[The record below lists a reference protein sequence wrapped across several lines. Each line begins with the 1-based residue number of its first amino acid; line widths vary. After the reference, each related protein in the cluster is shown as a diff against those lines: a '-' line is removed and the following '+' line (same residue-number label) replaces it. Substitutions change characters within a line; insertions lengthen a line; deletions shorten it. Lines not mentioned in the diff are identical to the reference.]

1 MKIFSKTILTG
12 LLLAAVSLMPMNQAK
27 AQSAAEPAIVISVAK
42 LSEQM
47 DDIGYLAEASGFGQ
61 MSFLIKM
68 QAEQFLK
75 GIDDS
80 KPSGLLM
87 YFEDDAQEPT
97 MMGFIPITNME
108 DVLNTISE
116 QAEVEEGDDYTTII
130 PDDGSELLM
139 KQIGDY
145 AFISDREEMF
155 EAAPSD
161 PASVLGDLQEDY
173 NFGARVFAQRIP
185 ESLRDMAI
193 DMIEEGYAESMAEMG
208 EFPGDLQ
215 EKNFEMQMAAIKSFI
230 YETEEIVVGF
240 VADQDDGSLRFGFQ
254 VTGLEGSKMA
264 MQSAA
269 QNDIEETRFGGFLME
284 GAAFTAN
291 TCSVIAE
298 EDIAQYEEML
308 AQLREEAYNEMDNE
322 GMSAEQADIVRSIAD
337 DFFEV
342 LEDTLKEGRIDLGA
356 VVTTDET
363 VEFAMGFQ
371 VANAKKLED
380 GVKDL
385 VKMIE
390 NEPEV
395 QENVEFK
402 LNAGSMNG
410 VTLHEII
417 VQVPDNEEE
426 MVDVLGEEMTIIL
439 GIGDKVVYM
448 AGGANDPKGLL
459 ERAMTGTPSESEA
472 AGKSVA
478 MQYNLFLSPILRMA
492 AGIEGEEMM
501 EDMADKLDETGR
513 DRMRVSVEMIE
524 NGMKGDF
531 EIQDGI
537 LEILG
542 IAAQSMG
549 GMMGGGAD
557 F

>member
-1 MKIFSKTILTG
+1 MKIFSKTLLTA
-12 LLLAAVSLMPMNQAK
+12 LMLAAVSLMPMSQAK
-27 AQSAAEPAIVISVAK
+27 AQSAAEPAIVVSLAK

-80 KPSGLLM
+80 KPSGMLM
-87 YFEDDAQEPT
+87 YFEEGAEEPT
-97 MMGFIPITNME
+97 MMGFIPISNME

-161 PASVLGDLQEDY
+161 PASVLGDLQDNY
-173 NFGARVFAQRIP
+173 NIGARIYAQRIP
-185 ESLRDMAI
+185 ESLREMAL
-193 DMIEEGYAESMAEMG
+193 DMIEEGYAESMEEMG

-230 YETEEIVVGF
+230 YETEEIVLGF
-240 VADQDDGSLRFGFQ
+240 VADEDDGSLRFGFQ

-269 QNDIEETRFGGFLME
+269 QKDVEETRFGGFLME

-291 TCSVIAE
+291 TCSVIVE

-308 AQLREEAYNEMDNE
+308 AQLREEAFKEMENE
-322 GMSAEQADIVRSIAD
+322 GMPEEQAKIVQSIAD
-337 DFFEV
+337 DFFDV
-342 LEDTLKEGRIDLGA
+342 IEDTLKEGRIDLGA
-356 VVTTDET
+356 VVTTEET
-363 VEFAMGFQ
+363 VEFALGFQ
-371 VANAKKLED
+371 VADAKKLED
-380 GVKDL
+380 GVKEL
-385 VKMIE
+385 VNMVE

-395 QENVEFK
+395 REKVEFN

-417 VQVPDNEEE
+417 VQIPEDEEE
-426 MVDVLGEEMTIIL
+426 MVDVLGSEMTIIL

-448 AGGANDPKGLL
+448 AGGAKDPKGLL

-472 AGKSVA
+472 AGKNVA
-478 MQYNLFLSPILRMA
+478 IQYNLFLSPILRMA

-513 DRMRVSVEMIE
+513 DRLRITVEMIE

-537 LEILG
+537 LEIIG

>member
-1 MKIFSKTILTG
+1 MKIFSKTFLTG
-12 LLLAAVSLMPMNQAK
+12 LMLAAVSLMPMTQAK
-27 AQSAAEPAIVISVAK
+27 AQSEAKPAIVISIAK
-42 LSEQM
+42 ISEQM
-47 DDIGYLAEASGFGQ
+47 DDIGFIADSSGFGQ

-80 KPSGLLM
+80 KPSGILM
-87 YFEDDAQEPT
+87 YFEDGAQEPT
-97 MMGFIPITNME
+97 MMGFVPISNMD

-116 QAEVEEGDDYTTII
+116 QAEIEEGDDYITII
-130 PDDGSELLM
+130 PDDGTELLM
-139 KQIGDY
+139 KQMGDY

-155 EAAPSD
+155 DAAPSD
-161 PASVLGDLQEDY
+161 PAATLGDLQENY
-173 NFGARVFAQRIP
+173 NFGARVYAQRIP
-185 ESLRDMAI
+185 ESLRDMAL

-240 VADQDDGSLRFGFQ
+240 VADEDNGSLRLGFQ

-264 MQSAA
+264 QQSAA

-291 TCSVIAE
+291 TCSVIS
-298 EDIAQYEEML
+298 EDDIEQYQDML
-308 AQLREEAYNEMDNE
+308 AQLREEAYGEMENE
-322 GMSAEQADIVRSIAD
+322 GMPAEQADIVRAIAD

-342 LEDTLKEGRIDLGA
+342 LEDTLKEGRVDLGA
-356 VVTTDET
+356 VVTTEET
-363 VEFAMGFQ
+363 IEFAMGFQ
-371 VANAKKLED
+371 VADARKLED
-380 GVKDL
+380 GVKEL
-385 VKMIE
+385 VKMVE
-390 NEPEV
+390 NEPQV
-395 QENVEFK
+395 RENVEFN
-402 LNAGSMNG
+402 LDAGSMNG

-417 VQVPDNEEE
+417 VQVPANEEE
-426 MVDVLGEEMTIIL
+426 MVQVFGEEMTIIL
-439 GIGDKVVYM
+439 GIGKKAVYM

-459 ERAMTGTPSESEA
+459 ERAMTGSPSESEA
-472 AGKSVA
+472 AGKSTA
-478 MQYNLFLSPILRMA
+478 IQYNLFLSPILRMA

-501 EDMADKLDETGR
+501 EEMADKLDETGR
-513 DRMRVSVEMIE
+513 DRMRVTVEMIE
-524 NGMKGDF
+524 NGMKGQF
-531 EIQDGI
+531 EVQDGI

-542 IAAQSMG
+542 VAAQSMG